1 MAIKDPEEIRQ
12 FRDRLLL
19 SMQDANITASELSRL
34 SGVGKSDISNYCN
47 GKYKAKQDKIE
58 RLAEALNVNPWWLM
72 SGYEDETVEPAEFLK
87 NEQENYIPS
96 TNEAKII
103 SRGVDG
109 LDSDDRQK
117 ALNVLKIMFQQHGDI
132 FADHVKEYY
141 ETKDGP
147 KDDLY

>member
-1 MAIKDPEEIRQ
+1 MPEMDFGEMLKKLRKDRSMTLDEMAH
-12 FRDRLLL
+12 RLGTTKQAL
-19 SMQDANITASELSRL
+19 SRYERGERTPKITVASKFAKELGVELSEL
-34 SGVGKSDISNYCN
+34 I
-47 GKYKAKQDKIE
+47 
-58 RLAEALNVNPWWLM
+58 
-72 SGYEDETVEPAEFLK
+72 GYEPETIEPAEFLK